1 MTQILSY
8 LDGEPLKKRH
18 KPRKLDLFEDD
29 HGIRDH
35 RRKKMQRKKKQ
46 KSLKRS
52 LSAQARWA
60 KAGAREA
67 HSAIIKASEKFKAA
81 HTSPEFK
88 KKRSVIMIAEW
99 QDETSVYNSQEHRAK
114 LSSQKHRAKLSDIM
128 IAQWQDETSVYN
140 SQEYRAQLR
149 AAALGIKV
157 EDLPLFDEG
166 RLARPIPVRPAIVE
180 VPLKPA
186 EYARRV
192 GGSIEFATD
201 AMIKGLD
208 VYPGSTFQRNPHNRL
223 RFHIA
228 LGFEADI
235 VAEFPS
241 FRQFSDGERDLVAG
255 TLAAR
260 ARLLQEGYP
269 EHTLGRV
276 LNNQAGGRGAEL
288 HSRFW
293 PYFQDGEEFWGRLYV
308 ATIPREDLTWLSTS
322 SSSSTSTEI
331 VLIIIIY
338 CCTYLYIYA
347 YVCVRVAVY
356 KCRCTLCI
364 YVCI

>member
-1 MTQILSY
+1 MSSMTVAEFDDNELTLPRQPGISNSILIKLTNYTIIMTQILSY

-114 LSSQKHRAKLSDIM
+114 LSDIMIAKWQDETSVYNSQEHRAKLSSQKHRAKLSDIM

-180 VPLKPA
+180 VPLEPA

-241 FRQFSDGERDLVAG
+241 FRQFSDGERDVVAG

-276 LNNQAGGRGAEL
+276 LNNQAARSL
-288 HSRFW
+288 VSR
-293 PYFQDGEEFWGRLYV
+293 
-308 ATIPREDLTWLSTS
+308 
-322 SSSSTSTEI
+322 
-331 VLIIIIY
+331 IILVIH
-338 CCTYLYIYA
+338 
-347 YVCVRVAVY
+347 AV
-356 KCRCTLCI
+356 I
-364 YVCI
+364 

>member
-1 MTQILSY
+1 MSSMTVAEFDDNELTLPRQPGISNSILIKLTNYTIIMTQILSY

-99 QDETSVYNSQEHRAK
+99 QDETSVYNSQE
-114 LSSQKHRAKLSDIM
+114 
-128 IAQWQDETSVYN
+128 
-140 SQEYRAQLR
+140 YRAQLR

-180 VPLKPA
+180 VPLEPA

-241 FRQFSDGERDLVAG
+241 FRQFSDGERDVVAG

-276 LNNQAGGRGAEL
+276 LNNQAFRSL
-288 HSRFW
+288 VSR
-293 PYFQDGEEFWGRLYV
+293 
-308 ATIPREDLTWLSTS
+308 
-322 SSSSTSTEI
+322 
-331 VLIIIIY
+331 IILVIH
-338 CCTYLYIYA
+338 
-347 YVCVRVAVY
+347 AV
-356 KCRCTLCI
+356 I
-364 YVCI
+364 